1 MAQRVFFLT
10 KLRPGA
16 DPKAYEQ
23 WVRTVDYPLARGLQT
38 ITQYHVT
45 RITGMYQGDD
55 PPPYDYLEV
64 IDITELEPY
73 RKELTTGPKMEAFFK
88 EWGSF
93 IGDYVAI
100 HGEIIE

>member
-1 MAQRVFFLT
+1 MAQRVFFLS
-10 KLRPGA
+10 KLRPGV
-16 DPKAYEQ
+16 DPQTYEN

-38 ITQYHVT
+38 IKRYEVT
-45 RITGMYQGDD
+45 RIEGMYVGDG
-55 PPPYDYLEV
+55 PPPYHYLEV

-93 IGDYVAI
+93 VGESVAI